1 MYSLDINFLKD
12 RGVQQDPVRRSKPA
26 PKGSMTPLYIGLAVG
41 LLLPALVG
49 GMWFFL
55 QQQIAQKESD
65 KANLDAQ
72 LARLK
77 IEQDKVTK
85 LNAQTAQVEEETTS
99 LASVFDQIK
108 PWSAMLQDIRERIPP
123 GVQISSIVQTPATA
137 TPATPAPTPAA
148 RARNAPRTAAS
159 PSPGASPGAKTA
171 PNAAPVAA
179 APRPTSKLEISG
191 RARSFDDVN
200 FFLLT
205 LQRSSFLK
213 RDETQIV
220 KAELVRDTSRVEVR
234 RPTNAP
240 GQPTSNTTYELPK
253 AVQFKIQTNLS
264 DIPASELL
272 RELNRKGAV
281 GLVTRIQNLQEK
293 GVIQQ

>member
-12 RGVQQDPVRRSKPA
+12 RGVQQDPIKRSKPA
-26 PKGSMTPLYIGLAVG
+26 PKGSMTPLYIGLALG

-72 LARLK
+72 LAQLK

-85 LNAQTAQVEEETTS
+85 LNAETAQVEEETTS

-123 GVQISSIVQTPATA
+123 GVQIASIVQTAA
-137 TPATPAPTPAA
+137 TPAAAPAAPAA
-148 RARNAPRTAAS
+148 RAKTAPKPVA
-159 PSPGASPGAKTA
+159 SPGASPGAKKAPTA
-171 PNAAPVAA
+171 TPVAA
-179 APRPTSKLEISG
+179 APRPTSKLEITG

-200 FFLLT
+200 YFLLT

-220 KAELVRDTSRVEVR
+220 KAELVKDSSRVEVK
-234 RPTNAP
+234 RPNTP
-240 GQPTSNTTYELPK
+240 GQPTSTTTYELPK
-253 AVQFKIQTNLS
+253 SVQFKIQTNLS

>member
-1 MYSLDINFLKD
+1 MYSLDINFLRD
-12 RGVQQDPVRRSKPA
+12 RGIQQDPIKRSKPA
-26 PKGSMTPLYIGLAVG
+26 PKGSLTPLYIGLAVG

-72 LARLK
+72 LAQLK
-77 IEQDKVTK
+77 IEQDKVAK
-85 LNAQTAQVEEETTS
+85 LNAETAQVEEETTS

-123 GVQISSIVQTPATA
+123 GVQISSIAQTAA
-137 TPATPAPTPAA
+137 PATPTPAAPAA
-148 RARNAPRTAAS
+148 RARNAPRPAAS
-159 PSPGASPGAKTA
+159 PTPGASPGAKTA
-171 PNAAPVAA
+171 PNATTAAA
-179 APRPTSKLEISG
+179 APRPTSKLEITG

-213 RDETQIV
+213 RNETQIV
-220 KAELVRDTSRVEVR
+220 KAELVRDSSRVEVR

-240 GQPTSNTTYELPK
+240 GQPTGNTTYELPK
-253 AVQFKIQTNLS
+253 SVQFKIQTNLS

>member
-12 RGVQQDPVRRSKPA
+12 RGVQQEPIKRAKPA
-26 PKGSMTPLYIGLAVG
+26 PKGSMTPLYIGLALG

-72 LARLK
+72 LAQLK
-77 IEQDKVTK
+77 IEQDKVVK

-123 GVQISSIVQTPATA
+123 GVQISSITQTAATA
-137 TPATPAPTPAA
+137 APTPAPAA
-148 RARNAPRTAAS
+148 RAKTPPKPVA
-159 PSPGASPGAKTA
+159 SPGASPGAKNAPTA
-171 PNAAPVAA
+171 TPVAA

-200 FFLLT
+200 YFLLT

-220 KAELVRDTSRVEVR
+220 KAELVKDSSRVEVR
-234 RPTNAP
+234 RPNTP

-253 AVQFKIQTNLS
+253 SVQFKIQTNLS

>member
-1 MYSLDINFLKD
+1 MYSLDINFLRD
-12 RGVQQDPVRRSKPA
+12 RGVQPEQVNRPRPA

-55 QQQIAQKESD
+55 GQQIAQKESD
-65 KANLDAQ
+65 KAKLDAE
-72 LARLK
+72 LTRLQVEEKK
-77 IEQDKVTK
+77 IAL
-85 LNAQTAQVEEETTS
+85 LNAQTALVTEETNS

-123 GVQISSIVQTPATA
+123 GVQISSIVQTPGVAVA
-137 TPATPAPTPAA
+137 PPPTPVA
-148 RARNAPRTAAS
+148 RAKAAPKPAAS
-159 PSPGASPGAKTA
+159 PSPGAKTA
-171 PNAAPVAA
+171 PNAATATTA
-179 APRPTSKLEISG
+179 TSPTTKLEITG

-213 RDETQIV
+213 RAETQIV
-220 KAELVRDTSRVEVR
+220 KAELVRDSSRVEVR
-234 RPTNAP
+234 RPTGNAN
-240 GQPTSNTTYELPK
+240 QPTNNITYELPK
-253 AVQFKIQTNLS
+253 SVQFTISTNLS

-281 GLVTRIQNLQEK
+281 GLVKRIENLQQK

>member
-1 MYSLDINFLKD
+1 MYSLDINFLRD
-12 RGVQQDPVRRSKPA
+12 RGIQQDPVKRAKPA
-26 PKGSMTPLYIGLAVG
+26 PKGSLTPLYIGLAVG

-72 LARLK
+72 LAQLK
-77 IEQDKVTK
+77 IEQDKVAK
-85 LNAQTAQVEEETTS
+85 LNAETAQVEEETTS

-123 GVQISSIVQTPATA
+123 GVQISSIQQTAA
-137 TPATPAPTPAA
+137 PATPPPAAA
-148 RARNAPRTAAS
+148 RARNAPRPAAS
-159 PSPGASPGAKTA
+159 PTPGASPGAKTA
-171 PNAAPVAA
+171 PNATTAA
-179 APRPTSKLEISG
+179 TAPRPTSKLEITG

-213 RDETQIV
+213 RNETQIV
-220 KAELVRDTSRVEVR
+220 KAELVRDSSRVEVR

-240 GQPTSNTTYELPK
+240 GQPTSNTTYELPRS
-253 AVQFKIQTNLS
+253 VQFKIQTNLS

>member
-12 RGVQQDPVRRSKPA
+12 RGIQQEPIKRSKPA
-26 PKGSMTPLYIGLAVG
+26 PKGSMTPLYIGLAIG

-72 LARLK
+72 LAQLK
-77 IEQDKVTK
+77 IEQDKVAK
-85 LNAQTAQVEEETTS
+85 LNAETAQVDEETTS

-123 GVQISSIVQTPATA
+123 GVQISSIVQTAA
-137 TPATPAPTPAA
+137 APISTSAAPAA
-148 RARNAPRTAAS
+148 RAKTAPKPVAS
-159 PSPGASPGAKTA
+159 PAASPGAKNAPTA
-171 PNAAPVAA
+171 TPVAA
-179 APRPTSKLEISG
+179 APRSTSKLEITG

-200 FFLLT
+200 YFLLT

-220 KAELVRDTSRVEVR
+220 KAELVKDSSRVEVR
-234 RPTNAP
+234 RPNTP

-253 AVQFKIQTNLS
+253 SVQFKIQTNLS

>member
-1 MYSLDINFLKD
+1 MYSLDINFLRD
-12 RGVQQDPVRRSKPA
+12 RGIQPDPVKRSKPA
-26 PKGSMTPLYIGLAVG
+26 PKGSMTPLYIGLALG

-65 KANLDAQ
+65 KANLDAK
-72 LARLK
+72 LAQLK

-85 LNAQTAQVEEETTS
+85 LNAETAQVEEETTA

-123 GVQISSIVQTPATA
+123 GVQISSIAQTAAVAT
-137 TPATPAPTPAA
+137 PTPAA
-148 RARNAPRTAAS
+148 PAARAKTAPKPVAS
-159 PSPGASPGAKTA
+159 PSASPGAKKA
-171 PNAAPVAA
+171 PNAAPAAA
-179 APRPTSKLEISG
+179 APRPTSKLEITG
-191 RARSFDDVN
+191 KARSFDDVN

-220 KAELVRDTSRVEVR
+220 KAELVRDSSRVEVR
-234 RPTNAP
+234 RPNNAP
-240 GQPTSNTTYELPK
+240 GQPTTNTTYELPK
-253 AVQFKIQTNLS
+253 SVQFKIQTNLS

>member
-1 MYSLDINFLKD
+1 MYSLDINFLRD
-12 RGVQQDPVRRSKPA
+12 RGIQADPVKRSKPA

-72 LARLK
+72 LAQLK
-77 IEQDKVTK
+77 IEQDKVAK
-85 LNAQTAQVEEETTS
+85 LNAQTAEVEEETTS

-123 GVQISSIVQTPATA
+123 GVQISSIAQTAA
-137 TPATPAPTPAA
+137 VVAPTPAPPAA
-148 RARNAPRTAAS
+148 RAKTAPKPAAS
-159 PSPGASPGAKTA
+159 PSPGASPGAKKA
-171 PNAAPVAA
+171 PNATAVAA
-179 APRPTSKLEISG
+179 APRPTSKLEITG

-200 FFLLT
+200 YFLLT

-220 KAELVRDTSRVEVR
+220 KAELVRDSSRVEIK
-234 RPTNAP
+234 RPNNAP
-240 GQPTSNTTYELPK
+240 GQPTNNTTYELPK
-253 AVQFKIQTNLS
+253 SVQFKIQTNLS

-281 GLVTRIQNLQEK
+281 GLVKRIENLQQK

>member
-1 MYSLDINFLKD
+1 MYSLDINFLRD
-12 RGVQQDPVRRSKPA
+12 RGVQADPVKRAKPA

-72 LARLK
+72 LAQLK

-85 LNAQTAQVEEETTS
+85 LTAQTAQVEEETTA

-108 PWSAMLQDIRERIPP
+108 PWSAMLQDIRERIPA
-123 GVQISSIVQTPATA
+123 GVQISSIVQTPAVVAA
-137 TPATPAPTPAA
+137 TPAAPAAARSKTAPKPAAAPT
-148 RARNAPRTAAS
+148 
-159 PSPGASPGAKTA
+159 PGASPGAKTA
-171 PNAAPVAA
+171 PNATATAT
-179 APRPTSKLEISG
+179 APRPTTKLEITG

-200 FFLLT
+200 NFLLT

-220 KAELVRDTSRVEVR
+220 KAELVRDSSRVEVK
-234 RPTNAP
+234 RPPNTP
-240 GQPTSNTTYELPK
+240 GQPTNNTTYELPK
-253 AVQFKIQTNLS
+253 SVQFKIQTNLS

-281 GLVTRIQNLQEK
+281 GLVMRIQNLQEK

>member
-1 MYSLDINFLKD
+1 MYSLDINFLRD
-12 RGVQQDPVRRSKPA
+12 RGVQADPVKRSKPA

-72 LARLK
+72 LAQLK
-77 IEQDKVTK
+77 IEQNKVDK
-85 LNAQTAQVEEETTS
+85 LNAETALVTEETNS
-99 LASVFDQIK
+99 LAGVFDQIK

-123 GVQISSIVQTPATA
+123 GVQISSIVQTAAVATA
-137 TPATPAPTPAA
+137 APPKPVAKARATAAPTPAA
-148 RARNAPRTAAS
+148 S
-159 PSPGASPGAKTA
+159 PTASPGAKGSPAT
-171 PNAAPVAA
+171 PVAT
-179 APRPTSKLEISG
+179 APRPTTKLEITG

-200 FFLLT
+200 YFLLT

-220 KAELVRDTSRVEVR
+220 KAELVRDSSRVEVR

-240 GQPTSNTTYELPK
+240 GQPTNNTTYELPK
-253 AVQFKIQTNLS
+253 SVQYTIQTNLS